1 MPAKVNFIIGRAGT
15 GKTHSIYSHIAR
27 NEKAAKRSVLI
38 VPDRATFETERSL
51 SEYIGGGIL
60 YTSVLS
66 FTTLARRVLTETGNR
81 KTFLSSQGRQML
93 VRRIVDEASS
103 ELTAFS
109 RVSKHRGFSKECDEI
124 ILKCK
129 RFSITPDDLLSAD
142 NLPAR
147 LREKLSDFAL
157 IYRKTNEYT
166 EGRYIDGEDLVNSLT
181 ERLPRSSA
189 VGTDVFIDAPDMLN
203 SQIIGII
210 KVLFSVAAS
219 VTITFRIDITGS
231 APDRR
236 VFESDFDAYRKLTA
250 IAGEM
255 KCETNVIR
263 MQDKMLHQTGA
274 LLLPGAIFLNSP
286 MTEPLFML
294 FCFCAFYCLQKH
306 KFILSAVFT
315 ALAGFTRSLG
325 VVLAAAIFI
334 EGVGTVV
341 RNIRDGK
348 KCGKQIIA
356 VAAALVIST
365 LGTVA
370 YLLINYNVSGDFFI
384 FMEYEKLNWDQ
395 QLGLFFDTMRYIWDW
410 CVNAIPNGN
419 ISVIYSLWIPTV
431 LIAFASLALIT
442 DRMRELPSAYIVFFL
457 AYYVLAMGCTWLL
470 SAVRYLCATLPLT
483 ASVAA
488 LCTTKKKTQAVY
500 GCTCVLYVAF
510 LCMYMLRL
518 SIF

>member
-27 NEKAAKRSVLI
+27 NEKAAKHSVLI

-66 FTTLARRVLTETGNR
+66 FTTLACRVLTETGNR

-189 VGTDVFIDAPDMLN
+189 VGTDVFIGAPDMLN

-236 VFESDFDAYRKLTA
+236 IFESDFDAYRKLTA

-274 LLLPGAIFLNSP
+274 LLHLEKNLFAFPYRIFTESYPDETANSIEIHSASDRRQEVRAAAEAIRN
-286 MTEPLFML
+286 
-294 FCFCAFYCLQKH
+294 
-306 KFILSAVFT
+306 AVK
-315 ALAGFTRSLG
+315 AGMRFRDIA
-325 VVLAAAIFI
+325 VVLGDPDGYSTTIRRIFDAYSI
-334 EGVGTVV
+334 PYFMDSKRPISSHPISELLL
-341 RNIRDGK
+341 
-348 KCGKQIIA
+348 
-356 VAAALVIST
+356 AALRC
-365 LGTVA
+365 A
-370 YLLINYNVSGDFFI
+370 
-384 FMEYEKLNWDQ
+384 EKN
-395 QLGLFFDTMRYIWDW
+395 FR
-410 CVNAIPNGN
+410 
-419 ISVIYSLWIPTV
+419 S
-431 LIAFASLALIT
+431 
-442 DRMRELPSAYIVFFL
+442 
-457 AYYVLAMGCTWLL
+457 
-470 SAVRYLCATLPLT
+470 
-483 ASVAA
+483 
-488 LCTTKKKTQAVY
+488 
-500 GCTCVLYVAF
+500 
-510 LCMYMLRL
+510 
-518 SIF
+518 